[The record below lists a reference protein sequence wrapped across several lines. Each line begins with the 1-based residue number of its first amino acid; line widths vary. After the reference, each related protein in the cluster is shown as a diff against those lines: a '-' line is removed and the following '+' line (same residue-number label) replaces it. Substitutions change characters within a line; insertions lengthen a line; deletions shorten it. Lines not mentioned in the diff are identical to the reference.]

1 MEHISE
7 LNNETCAQNERNIK
21 VPLNFQEH
29 PRIEQMSDDTR
40 FAEQLGYSYA
50 KSLMDDKSFPIGMP
64 HETGQHINIGE
75 HV

>member
-1 MEHISE
+1 MEDISE
-7 LNNETCAQNERNIK
+7 LNDETRAQNERNVK
-21 VPLNFQEH
+21 VTLNFQEH
-29 PRIEQMSDDTR
+29 PRIEQMSDDAR
-40 FAEQLGYSYA
+40 FAEQLGFSNA